1 VSGCF
6 ARPCAHEGIEKLAKR
21 LRSSLSKQF
30 PRAHR
35 CCSMTAFWRKGGTD
49 TRSLAGMS
57 GLGLRRE
64 FAKVGTVKG
73 PAIATN
79 DV

>member
-1 VSGCF
+1 MSGCF

-35 CCSMTAFWRKGGTD
+35 CCSMTAFWRRGAPTHD
-49 TRSLAGMS
+49 HLRECPASVCAASLQKLA
-57 GLGLRRE
+57 L
-64 FAKVGTVKG
+64 
-73 PAIATN
+73 
-79 DV
+79 